1 MPAPDG
7 DYQRFFSGIWDDF
20 SEKSLSENKQK
31 DAQEQKKRA
40 RARFSRK
47 LNG

>member
-7 DYQRFFSGIWDDF
+7 DYQQFFSGIWDEF

-31 DAQEQKKRA
+31 DAQNKKSGPEPALVR
-40 RARFSRK
+40 
-47 LNG
+47 N